1 MGVRLGDDGVNRH
14 LVIGVD
20 PGTTTGVA
28 IWDTKDQRLVDV
40 ASMPIHAAM
49 RLVDDADED
58 GTLKMVIFE
67 DARLRLWFG
76 KAGREKLQ
84 GAGSIKRDCQIWA
97 DFLLGEGIPHKA
109 VKPAAGATKWT
120 AERFAKVTGWT
131 KRTNEHARDA
141 ALLCLGVR

>member
-1 MGVRLGDDGVNRH
+1 MI
-14 LVIGVD
+14 VIGID
-20 PGTTTGVA
+20 PGATTGVA
-28 IWDTKDQRLVDV
+28 IWDTDTQRLREV
-40 ASMPIHAAM
+40 ASMPIHTALW
-49 RLVDDADED
+49 LVDGESRA
-58 GTLKMVIFE
+58 GVLKMVIFE
-67 DARLRLWFG
+67 DARLRIWFG